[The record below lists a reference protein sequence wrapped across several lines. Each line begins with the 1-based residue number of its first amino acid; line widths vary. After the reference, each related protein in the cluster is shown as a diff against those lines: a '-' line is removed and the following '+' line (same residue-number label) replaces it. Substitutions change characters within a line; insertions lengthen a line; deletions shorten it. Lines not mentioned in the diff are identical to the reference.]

1 MLLIKQKRLA
11 QTGRTD
17 LWLPREE
24 EGEKR
29 TRSLGLTDTNYYM
42 LENE

>member
-17 LWLPREE
+17 LWLPRGGGREE
-24 EGEKR
+24 KNQEFGVNGYK
-29 TRSLGLTDTNYYM
+29 LLYV
-42 LENE
+42 ENE